1 MDCVLTAPTPDFM
14 KGQVAP
20 TARLQVVTATAKAPV
35 AGSCAT
41 MDQVMGWAFLEISG
55 ETLTAPQRLQEAH
68 PMPK

>member
-1 MDCVLTAPTPDFM
+1 M

-20 TARLQVVTATAKAPV
+20 TAILQVVTATAKAPV
-35 AGSCAT
+35 EGSCAT
-41 MDQVMGWAFLEISG
+41 MDQVMRRVFLEISD